1 MKTCKDLEM
10 ISDKKKRVRSR
21 ACALTRRIGRRI
33 LKLSKYHSTLST
45 RLALR
50 WPSVTARMF
59 VRKLSLLSKV
69 SDEGNSIGSQI
80 FSSSPQDSLRLVQEC
95 RAMEGKLSC
104 QGSTDAMLS
113 AQSTLREIKREVLQA
128 DWEACTTEA
137 SRHNSTVIASRIAA
151 EKKCCKFVAAETANK
166 SCFLSC

>member
-1 MKTCKDLEM
+1 ML
-10 ISDKKKRVRSR
+10 
-21 ACALTRRIGRRI
+21 
-33 LKLSKYHSTLST
+33 
-45 RLALR
+45 
-50 WPSVTARMF
+50 

-69 SDEGNSIGSQI
+69 SAEGNSIGSEI

-137 SRHNSTVIASRIAA
+137 NRPGAYAICIQAFLQRI
-151 EKKCCKFVAAETANK
+151 
-166 SCFLSC
+166 